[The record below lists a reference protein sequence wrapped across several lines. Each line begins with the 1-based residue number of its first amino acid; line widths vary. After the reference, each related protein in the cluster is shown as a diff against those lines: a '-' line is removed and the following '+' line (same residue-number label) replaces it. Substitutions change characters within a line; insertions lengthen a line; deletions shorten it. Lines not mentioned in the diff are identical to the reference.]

1 MTNSDDQERRDG
13 SLQQRIFDS
22 LKKQIIF
29 CDLLPGSIISEA
41 DISKEFG
48 SSRTPVRE
56 ALLRLEKEGYITI
69 EPRKSTR
76 VSKLPIKEMDSI
88 MEARMLIEPYI
99 IRSLRE
105 PLSDEFVERLQKIKA
120 RFLEALQKEN
130 GESNVRLFLQIDYE
144 FHATMASLCKNSLL
158 TRFCDELLQQST
170 RHWYIMY
177 VSIAR
182 RIVQATEE
190 HTQIIDAL
198 LKNDFELA
206 AMYLERHIRVF
217 GQIRL
222 FE

>member
-1 MTNSDDQERRDG
+1 MANTRDLEKRDG
-13 SLQQRIFDS
+13 SLQQRIFDA

-88 MEARMLIEPYI
+88 MEARLLVEPYI
-99 IRSLRE
+99 IRSLKE
-105 PLSDEFVERLQKIKA
+105 PLSEELAEGLRRIKE

-144 FHATMASLCKNSLL
+144 FHAMMASLGNNNLL
-158 TRFCDELLQQST
+158 SRFCDELLQQST

-198 LKNDFELA
+198 LKSDFELA
-206 AMYLERHIRVF
+206 AIYLERHIRVF